1 MTQRLFLGVGGERPS
16 QAHCFGGPYRKGVL
30 VRPSIKQPLWD
41 SVQTSVAWVMDIPGF
56 GKMTTL
62 QLAGDGDGLLGSNV
76 LGLFTGEAQGNHGM
90 RAQIVALYDEIR
102 PSLYK
107 NLVFLGFDP
116 NGADDVIQEAFLEL
130 VRHLEAGRTIENMR
144 AWIFRATYSLSVSA
158 HRKQR
163 KIGLRGE
170 EAETFIRQLPAADL
184 NPEQAYLSQERMR
197 RYEAAVERL
206 TIQQRRCLLLRKE
219 GLRYRE
225 IAVAL
230 GISPSRVPQLL
241 ERAVSRLM
249 EEIYG

>member
-1 MTQRLFLGVGGERPS
+1 
-16 QAHCFGGPYRKGVL
+16 
-30 VRPSIKQPLWD
+30 
-41 SVQTSVAWVMDIPGF
+41 
-56 GKMTTL
+56 MTTL
-62 QLAGDGDGLLGSNV
+62 QLAGDSHRLLGSNV
-76 LGLFTGEAQGNHGM
+76 LGLFTGEAQGNHGI
-90 RAQIVALYDEIR
+90 RSQIVALYDEIR
-102 PSLYK
+102 PSLYN

-116 NGADDVIQEAFLEL
+116 DGADDVIQEAFLGL
-130 VRHLEAGRTIENMR
+130 VRHLENGRTIENMR
-144 AWIFRATYSLSVSA
+144 GWIFRATYSLSVNA
-158 HRKQR
+158 HRQQR
-163 KIGLRGE
+163 KIGLRGA
-170 EAETFIRQLPAADL
+170 EAETFIGQLPATDP

-206 TIQQRRCLLLRKE
+206 TSQQRRCLLLRKE